1 MKITKEQLK
10 SIILE
15 ELNEMMPRNPN
26 ANRQKMSK
34 ANIYTITKI
43 ANELAKKY
51 NLSARL
57 AGVRPKDVRKQSL
70 VRWGYALD
78 LQVGDFRYS
87 VEIRRRGQDYEIDQG
102 TMDSWNNNGFSTN
115 IDGEDMFMDRGKEF
129 RIELEKMIREMFKQ
143 TGAPKIRL
151 NK

>member
-1 MKITKEQLK
+1 MKLTKEKLEN
-10 SIILE
+10 IISE

-43 ANELAKKY
+43 ANQLAKKY

-57 AGVRPKDVRKQSL
+57 AGVRPKDTSKMSN

-87 VEIRRRGQDYEIDQG
+87 VEIRRRGEDYEIDQG
-102 TMDSWNNNGFSTN
+102 VMDSWNDNGFSSVVR
-115 IDGEDMFMDRGKEF
+115 GRDMFMDRGREF
-129 RIELEKMIREMFKQ
+129 EIELEKMIKDMFKQ

-151 NK
+151 RK

>member
-10 SIILE
+10 KIIKE
-15 ELNEMMPRNPN
+15 ELNEMVPRNPN
-26 ANRQKMSK
+26 ANRQKMTR
-34 ANIYTITKI
+34 ANIYAITKI

-57 AGVRPKDVRKQSL
+57 AGVRPKDTGRMSN

-78 LQVGDFRYS
+78 LFVGDTRYS
-87 VEIRRRGQDYEIDQG
+87 IEINRRGDDYEIDQG
-102 TMDSWNNNGFSTN
+102 VMDNWNDNGFATSVS
-115 IDGEDMFMDRGKEF
+115 GRDMFMDRGQDFK
-129 RIELEKMIREMFKQ
+129 IELEKMIKDMFKQ

-151 NK
+151 TK